1 MVVYGLNG
9 RGKTMF
15 GASGPAPII
24 IDCNEK
30 GTMSVRNF
38 PDVQVFALDTWSDI
52 DMIYWYLKAGEHEH
66 ETVVIDTIS
75 SLQSLCMKFVLGD
88 EASRDPTKDPMM
100 PGKREWGKMSELM
113 RTQITQ
119 FYGLEDRMNVIM
131 LAQERRGYVDEDE
144 EESNEPQ
151 IFPSTS
157 PAVRETLTAGV
168 DIIGRMFVREVVKKE
183 KGEKKEVSG
192 VEHRMGIRPN
202 DRYLAK
208 DRSQAGLPAVLRV
221 GSSFDNPVKTDYLTR
236 LITRIKEGVVNG

>member
-1 MVVYGLNG
+1 
-9 RGKTMF
+9 
-15 GASGPAPII
+15 
-24 IDCNEK
+24 
-30 GTMSVRNF
+30 
-38 PDVQVFALDTWSDI
+38 
-52 DMIYWYLKAGEHEH
+52 
-66 ETVVIDTIS
+66 
-75 SLQSLCMKFVLGD
+75 MKFVLGD

-113 RTQITQ
+113 RTQLTQ

-144 EESNEPQ
+144 EDESNEPQ

-168 DIIGRMFVREVVKKE
+168 DIIGRMYVREVVKKV
-183 KGEKKEVSG
+183 KGGKETSG

-208 DRSQAGLPAVLRV
+208 DRSQAGLPPVLRV
-221 GSSFDNPVKTDYLTR
+221 GSSFDEPLRMDYLTR
-236 LITRIKEGVVNG
+236 LIGRIKEGVVNG